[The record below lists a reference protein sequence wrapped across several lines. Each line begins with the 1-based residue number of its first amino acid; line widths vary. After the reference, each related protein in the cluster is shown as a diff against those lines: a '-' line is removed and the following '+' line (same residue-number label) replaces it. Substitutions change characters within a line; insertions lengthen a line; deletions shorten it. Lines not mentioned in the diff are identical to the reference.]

1 LPKEYFGEGLDARI
15 KEKILGALGV
25 LEDLGAKIIEVSLPH
40 TKYALAAYYII
51 QPAEVSSNLARYD
64 GIRFGNDRDKFG
76 DEAKRRIMLGTYIL
90 SAGYYDAYYLKAMKV
105 RTLIKR
111 DFNEVFKK
119 VDVLISPVSPNPP
132 FKLGEKVNDPM
143 QMYLADIYT
152 VTANLAGI
160 PGLSIPAGFVDGLP
174 VGMQIL
180 GPQFSEKMLFQV
192 GKIYEQ
198 STH

>member
-1 LPKEYFGEGLDARI
+1 
-15 KEKILGALGV
+15 
-25 LEDLGAKIIEVSLPH
+25 LGAKIIEVSLPH